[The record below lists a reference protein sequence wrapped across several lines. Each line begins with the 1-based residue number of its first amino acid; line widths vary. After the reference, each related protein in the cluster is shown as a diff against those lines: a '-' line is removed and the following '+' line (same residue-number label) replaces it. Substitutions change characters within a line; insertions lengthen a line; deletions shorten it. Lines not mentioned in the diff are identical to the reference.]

1 MQLDTAKLFA
11 LADRIKTPL
20 ALAGAIVV
28 ALYLLYRQ
36 VLSLGIFSTLGS
48 QPTFLVLQSIINKL
62 FWLAVLA
69 LVLGVSSYLAVAFR
83 GNRGQPEKDALK
95 LPVRKKPRE

>member
-1 MQLDTAKLFA
+1 MQVDAAKLFA

-20 ALAGAIVV
+20 ALAGAVVV
-28 ALYLLYRQ
+28 ALYLIYRQ

-48 QPTFLVLQSIINKL
+48 QPTFLVVQSIIDKL

-69 LVLGVSSYLAVAFR
+69 LVLGVCSYLAVAFR
-83 GNRGQPEKDALK
+83 GNRGHPEGDAVK
-95 LPVRKKPRE
+95 FPVRKKRRD